1 MSAPDDNEDEDGL
14 DLLAGEYVLGVLDAA
29 ERRAVTARRE
39 SDPAL
44 DAAISRWEARLA
56 PLTEALPPVT
66 PPESLWVRIE
76 QALSQPAATVD
87 LVEILRRRARR
98 WKLAA
103 LAGGALAAG
112 LALAL
117 GLSETQRLAAPRNF
131 VAVLQRD
138 ANSPAFMVAV
148 DLTTRELT
156 VRPID
161 AVAPAG
167 KSYELWLINERLDA
181 PKSLGVIEK
190 ADFTRNDRLR
200 AFAPEVVKAS
210 LFAITVEQAG
220 GSPTGKPTSAPVFTG
235 KLFQAQP

>member
-1 MSAPDDNEDEDGL
+1 MSADDDDL
-14 DLLAGEYVLGVLDAA
+14 DLLAGEYALGVLDAA
-29 ERRAVTARRE
+29 ERRAVEARRE

-44 DAAISRWEARLA
+44 DAAIARWEARLA
-56 PLTEALPPVT
+56 PLAETIPPVA
-66 PPESLWVRIE
+66 PPDSLWARIE
-76 QALSQPAATVD
+76 QALPEPAVAD

-98 WKLAA
+98 WKMTA

-117 GLSETQRLAAPRNF
+117 GLSESQRLAAPQNF

-138 ANSPAFMVAV
+138 ANSPAFMIAV
-148 DLTTRELT
+148 DLASRELT

-167 KSYELWLINERLDA
+167 KSYELWLINDKLDA

-200 AFAPEVVKAS
+200 AYAPEVVKTS
-210 LFAITVEQAG
+210 LFAITVEQTG
-220 GSPTGKPTSAPVFTG
+220 GSPSGKPTSAPVFTG
-235 KLFQAQP
+235 KLFQALP